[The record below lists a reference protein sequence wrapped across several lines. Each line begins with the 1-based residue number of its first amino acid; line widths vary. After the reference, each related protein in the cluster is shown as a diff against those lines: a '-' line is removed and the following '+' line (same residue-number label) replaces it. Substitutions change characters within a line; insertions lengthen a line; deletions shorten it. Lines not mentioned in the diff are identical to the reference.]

1 LWSQEPLKSL
11 PQVRGV
17 VAVTIH
23 LAGDAAPQRILV
35 EREKV
40 IVMELVMEVIMMET
54 RAVKQALCVVVII
67 VRNMATITMRRM
79 IAVRNLPN
87 GLLHRSPRWYKVRG
101 VKEGTLLG
109 ADAAHLRHHV
119 A

>member
-1 LWSQEPLKSL
+1 M
-11 PQVRGV
+11 
-17 VAVTIH
+17 AVTIH

-79 IAVRNLPN
+79 IAVRNLNLLN
-87 GLLHRSPRWYKVRG
+87 GLQRPGQIGGAG
-101 VKEGTLLG
+101 VDMPNFAVSSSYL
-109 ADAAHLRHHV
+109 D
-119 A
+119 